1 MGLEEYKLIPQ
12 RPGWK
17 HEYWNGRLRL
27 SPNHRVTVF
36 SRPTDAPLHENP
48 LHSSPLKLET
58 RFLLDLEL
66 ATFTLAFTASF
77 IGSMDFADRT
87 STQVRAF
94 AQKFWHQLETGQRGQ
109 VHASSAAILSPGRKP
124 RVLSLIV
131 FVERDPGEVLMDCL
145 FTRPE
150 WQSQG
155 LAKNLLARALP
166 LLHQTGIQTI
176 WSGVFEGNQA
186 STNWHTRNGF
196 GIAPDLMR
204 ATSMLHRLRHELHRL
219 EQLGRTGH
227 ALEVQLEA
235 AQKLEAELE
244 ARATVEGFRAVSA
257 LEKL

>member
-1 MGLEEYKLIPQ
+1 MGLEEYKLIPH

-36 SRPTDAPLHENP
+36 SRPTDAPLH
-48 LHSSPLKLET
+48 SSPLKLET

-66 ATFTLAFTASF
+66 ATFTSAFTTTS

-150 WQSQG
+150 WQRQG

-166 LLHQTGIQTI
+166 
-176 WSGVFEGNQA
+176 V
-186 STNWHTRNGF
+186 STSARVVSKCTRTQHSYWVL
-196 GIAPDLMR
+196 AL
-204 ATSMLHRLRHELHRL
+204 RL
-219 EQLGRTGH
+219 
-227 ALEVQLEA
+227 
-235 AQKLEAELE
+235 
-244 ARATVEGFRAVSA
+244 
-257 LEKL
+257 